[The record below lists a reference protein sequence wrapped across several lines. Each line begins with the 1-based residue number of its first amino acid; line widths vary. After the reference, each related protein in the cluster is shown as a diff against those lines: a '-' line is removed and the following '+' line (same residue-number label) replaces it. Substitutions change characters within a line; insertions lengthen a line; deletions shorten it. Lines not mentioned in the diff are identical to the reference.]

1 MHGLLLLKSN
11 STFVDWKKTF
21 PSGIWSMC
29 IRKDFN
35 KLSLDSYLLL
45 FWRNRCLFVCVHVLS
60 ESNRSV
66 FIIINQLLHLQGS
79 EESFRVCILLD
90 VISLEPLSHMRTV
103 HFISSVRFLQRKN
116 GWSLQKFFFRL
127 SSVFASS
134 FFFLYILQ
142 LESLTTQVPEPF
154 FPFKNGPFVSL
165 HPFFISSVFNGK
177 KK

>member
-90 VISLEPLSHMRTV
+90 VISLEPLSHMWTV
-103 HFISSVRFLQRKN
+103 HFSSVRFLQRKN

-127 SSVFASS
+127 SSVFTSS
-134 FFFLYILQ
+134 FFFYIYPPARVLNHSSPRAIFSIQ
-142 LESLTTQVPEPF
+142 KRTVCQFTSV
-154 FPFKNGPFVSL
+154 L
-165 HPFFISSVFNGK
+165 HLICF
-177 KK
+177 